1 MGFEGGSMEYK
12 EILLEKAEH
21 IATITLNRPE
31 KLNTYTMTMGAEL
44 MAALREADSDP
55 EVRVMVLTGA
65 GKAFCAGMDMS
76 GDTSA
81 PPDAGEAEG
90 GLPEAAAST
99 VKVIFS
105 LRKPVIVAYNGA
117 AVGVGVTMT
126 LPFDIRIAAE
136 SARLSMVFVRRG
148 LIPELASPW
157 LLPRIVGI
165 SRAAELLY
173 TGRMLSAREALEFG
187 LVSRVVPDEELMPTA
202 LEMAREIA
210 VNCSPVN
217 VALTKR
223 MLYDF
228 LAENDVEK
236 VERINHELLAWTMTQ
251 PDVMEGVL
259 SYLQKRPPEWPM
271 KVPDDLPDHLK

>member
-1 MGFEGGSMEYK
+1 MQHK

-21 IATITLNRPE
+21 IATITLNRPD
-31 KLNTYTMTMGAEL
+31 KLNTYTLTMGAEL
-44 MAALREADSDP
+44 LAALREADNDP

-65 GKAFCAGMDMS
+65 GKAFCAGMDMA
-76 GDTSA
+76 GDTST
-81 PPDAGEAEG
+81 PPDSGQPDE

-99 VKVIFS
+99 VKAIFS

-136 SARLSMVFVRRG
+136 SARLGMVFVRRG

-173 TGRMLSAREALEFG
+173 TGRMLNAREALEYG

-202 LEMAREIA
+202 LELAREIA
-210 VNCSPVN
+210 VNCSTVN

-228 LAENDVEK
+228 LAETDVEK
-236 VERINHELLAWTMTQ
+236 VEKINHELLSWTMTQ
-251 PDVMEGVL
+251 PDVVEGVMA
-259 SYLQKRPPEWPM
+259 YLQKRQPDWPM
-271 KVPDDLPDHLK
+271 KVPDDLPDL

>member
-1 MGFEGGSMEYK
+1 MEYR
-12 EILLEKAEH
+12 EILVEKAEH

-44 MAALREADSDP
+44 LAALEECDNDP
-55 EVRVMVLTGA
+55 DIRVMVLTGA

-76 GDTSA
+76 GDTST
-81 PPDAGEAEG
+81 PPEAGEGDG
-90 GLPEAAAST
+90 GMPEAAAST
-99 VKVIFS
+99 VKAIFS

-117 AVGVGVTMT
+117 AVGMGVTMT

-136 SARLSMVFVRRG
+136 GARLGMVFVRRG

-165 SRAAELLY
+165 SRAAELMY
-173 TGRMLSAREALEFG
+173 TGRMLSAREALDFG
-187 LVSRVVPDEELMPTA
+187 LVSRVVPDDDLMPA
-202 LEMAREIA
+202 AMELAREIA
-210 VNCSPVN
+210 VNCSPIN

-228 LAENDVEK
+228 LAESDVEK
-236 VERINHELLAWTMTQ
+236 VEKANHELLAWTMTQ
-251 PDVMEGVL
+251 PDVVEGVMA
-259 SYLQKRPPEWPM
+259 YMQKRPPDWPL
-271 KVPDDLPDHLK
+271 KVPDDLPDDMKR